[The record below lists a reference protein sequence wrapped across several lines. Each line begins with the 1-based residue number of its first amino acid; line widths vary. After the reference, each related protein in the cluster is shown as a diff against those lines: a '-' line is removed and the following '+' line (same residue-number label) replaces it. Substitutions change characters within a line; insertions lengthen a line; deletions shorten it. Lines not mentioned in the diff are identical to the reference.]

1 MSAHLPI
8 GFRPHHFKC
17 LHSDS
22 PNNTIT
28 TSVIPQTVHSL
39 ILTHL
44 TTIEIFLHT
53 SSTQLYYHLQFMC
66 HCTKENSNEVVNC
79 FNQAHA
85 ENRISSKLQHL
96 HLIKNTILEN
106 TNVPIFPN
114 IPHDRC
120 PNNIPQIS

>member
-53 SSTQLYYHLQFMC
+53 SSTQLYYHLQFIC

-96 HLIKNTILEN
+96 HLIKNTILEKHKCPYVSKYSTDQCTNN
-106 TNVPIFPN
+106 T
-114 IPHDRC
+114 
-120 PNNIPQIS
+120 PQIS